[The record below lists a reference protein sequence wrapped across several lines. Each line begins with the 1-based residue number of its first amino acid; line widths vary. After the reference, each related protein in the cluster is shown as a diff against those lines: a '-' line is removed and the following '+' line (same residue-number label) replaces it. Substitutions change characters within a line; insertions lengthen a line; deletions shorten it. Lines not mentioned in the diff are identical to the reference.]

1 MQISSAAS
9 KHYLIH
15 KSIDLLQIRSF
26 FYLRS
31 ISKDESFVSGKVSFA
46 ELLAWKPGRYGCPR
60 MRRTI

>member
-46 ELLAWKPGRYGCPR
+46 ELLAWKPGR
-60 MRRTI
+60 